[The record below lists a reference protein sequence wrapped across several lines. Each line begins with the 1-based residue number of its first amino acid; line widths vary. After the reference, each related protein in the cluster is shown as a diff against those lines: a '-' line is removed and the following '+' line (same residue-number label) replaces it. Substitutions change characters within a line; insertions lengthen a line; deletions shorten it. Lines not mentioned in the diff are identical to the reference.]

1 MILSNPNIM
10 CGIFCFSSNEEINS
24 NTGVNGLKKLEY
36 RGYDSF
42 GAFQINNN
50 KENLTKEIGEVEK
63 FSFPEEIKTKYFLSH
78 TRWATHGKVTKENSH
93 PHLSND
99 SNIIIV
105 HNGIIENF
113 QELKDSL
120 VYKGYKF
127 KSQTDTEVIS
137 NLIQEELTTQN
148 NFLQATNKVCKKITG
163 RYSFVAFN
171 VKTKEMIG
179 VRNGSPL
186 IVGKKG
192 NSIFISSD
200 APAFF
205 DITNTVS
212 YIDDGQIAYINQKL
226 NQNCIFYKLNSLE
239 EIYKKEIKLE
249 IENQKIHKKNFKH
262 YMLKEIMEQKHTI
275 KRAIETN
282 KEAITK
288 LANLINKKKKV
299 YFIGC
304 GTSAF
309 VGQSSKYIFHDIAN
323 LKTDFE
329 ISSEFKSIQNFIDK
343 DTIVIGLSQSGET
356 IDTIEALE
364 IAKSK
369 GATTAC
375 IVNNE
380 NSTMFRICD
389 TAIPV
394 KAGTEIAVA
403 STKSTTSKMAI
414 LILTAYSCIN
424 KQKIGFNELIRNQ
437 ALINDMLNPGFEE
450 HIIKI
455 AKKFFHH
462 KHMFVI
468 GKGYNFTVA
477 LEGALKIKE
486 LSYINTQAFQAGELK
501 HGSIALIEKG
511 TPVIAIAPN
520 DCNQNDVLTS
530 AHEIKSRGGVI
541 IGLSENKSEVFD
553 EFIKVPNC
561 KEGNLMAYT
570 IPLQIFSY
578 HLANFNKF
586 NPDKPRNLAKSVTV
600 K

>member
-1 MILSNPNIM
+1 M
-10 CGIFCFSSNEEINS
+10 CGIFCFSSKKEINS
-24 NTGVNGLKKLEY
+24 NIGLNGLKKLEY

-42 GAFQINNN
+42 GAFQINDN
-50 KENLTKEIGEVEK
+50 KTNLIKEIGEVEK
-63 FSFPEEIKTKYFLSH
+63 FSFQNELKTKYFLSH
-78 TRWATHGKVTKENSH
+78 TRWATHGKVSKENSH

-99 SNIIIV
+99 SNIVVV

-113 QELKDSL
+113 QELKNQL
-120 VYKGYKF
+120 INKNYRF
-127 KSQTDTEVIS
+127 QSQTDTEVIS
-137 NLIQEELTTQN
+137 NLIQEELKTQKD
-148 NFLQATNKVCKKITG
+148 FLNAVNKTCKKLTG

-171 VKTKEMIG
+171 SKTKEMIG
-179 VRNGSPL
+179 ARQGSPL
-186 IVGKKG
+186 IIGKDQDT
-192 NSIFISSD
+192 IFISSD

-205 DITNTVS
+205 EITNIVS
-212 YIDDGQIAYINQKL
+212 YIDDGQIAYINQEKD
-226 NQNCIFYKLNSLE
+226 QQCRFFTMKSLQ
-239 EIYKKEIKLE
+239 EITKKEIQLE
-249 IENQKIHKKNFKH
+249 TEDQTTNKENFKH

-282 KEAITK
+282 KESIQN
-288 LANLINKKKKV
+288 LANQIIKKKKV

-343 DTIVIGLSQSGET
+343 DTIVIGISQSGET

-369 GATTAC
+369 GASTAC

-389 TAIPV
+389 FSIPV

-414 LILTAYSCIN
+414 LILTAYSCID
-424 KQKIGFNELIRNQ
+424 KQKIGLNELIKNQ
-437 ALINDMLNPGFEE
+437 ALINDMLNPGFED
-450 HIIKI
+450 HIINI
-455 AKKFFHH
+455 AKKFYKH

-468 GKGYNFTVA
+468 GKGYNFIVA

-511 TPVIAIAPN
+511 TPVIAIAPK

-553 EFIKVPNC
+553 EYIKVPNC

-578 HLANFNKF
+578 HLANLNKY

>member
-1 MILSNPNIM
+1 M
-10 CGIFCFSSNEEINS
+10 CGIFCFSSKDEKLS
-24 NTGVNGLKKLEY
+24 NIGIKGLKKLEY

-42 GAFQINNN
+42 GAFQINNQ
-50 KENLTKEIGEVEK
+50 KQHLTKEIGEVEK
-63 FSFPEEIKTKYFLSH
+63 FQFDDNLKTQYFLSH
-78 TRWATHGKVTKENSH
+78 TRWATHGGVNKENSH

-99 SNIIIV
+99 GKIVVV
-105 HNGIIENF
+105 HNGIIENY
-113 QELKDSL
+113 LDIKNLLTD
-120 VYKGYKF
+120 YKF
-127 KSQTDTEVIS
+127 HSQTDTEVIS
-137 NLIQEELTTQN
+137 NLIQENLKITP
-148 NFLQATNKVCKKITG
+148 NFLEAVNLSCQKFKG

-171 VKTKEMIG
+171 TQTKEMIG
-179 VRNGSPL
+179 ARNGSPL
-186 IVGKKG
+186 ILGKDQD
-192 NSIFISSD
+192 SIYLSSD

-205 DITNTVS
+205 DLTNTVS
-212 YIDDGQIAYINQKL
+212 YIDDQQIVLIKP
-226 NQNCIFYKLNSLE
+226 NSLE
-239 EIYKKEIKLE
+239 CKFYQMGSLIPIQKKEIQIE
-249 IENQKIHKKNFKH
+249 INSENSDKDGYKH
-262 YMLKEIMEQKHTI
+262 YMLKEIMQQKYTI
-275 KRAIETN
+275 KRAIESNTQ
-282 KEAITK
+282 KIQE
-288 LANLINKKKKV
+288 LADLINQKHKV

-323 LKTDFE
+323 KKTDFE
-329 ISSEFKSIQNFIDK
+329 ISSEFKAIQNFIDS

-369 GATTAC
+369 GAVTAC

-380 NSTMFRICD
+380 NSTMFRSCD
-389 TAIPV
+389 LAIPV

-414 LILTAYSCIN
+414 LILTAYSCIA
-424 KQKIGFNELIRNQ
+424 KQELGVTELINIQ
-437 ALINDMLNPGFEE
+437 ASINDMLNPGFEE
-450 HIIKI
+450 HIIQI
-455 AKKFFHH
+455 AKKYHNH

-468 GKGYNFTVA
+468 GKGYNYIVA

-501 HGSIALIEKG
+501 HGSIALIEEG

-530 AHEIKSRGGVI
+530 AHEIKSRGGRI

-553 EFIKVPNC
+553 DYIKVPNC
-561 KEGNLMAYT
+561 KEGNLMSYT
-570 IPLQIFSY
+570 IPLQILSY
-578 HLANFNKF
+578 HLANFNQY